1 LFLTIPN
8 LFTMIRVLMTPFILY
23 ELAHRRFISGG
34 WLFGAAAFTDLLD
47 GAIARRFGGGSRIG
61 LYLDPIADKILLS
74 SIYIGLAAGKAVPLW
89 VVIVIFARDL
99 WILAL
104 SGVALR
110 FTSYR
115 KVEPSVWGKA
125 STFLQVMTA
134 VAVMGGNGY
143 HDAVLLRIC
152 DFLLWGVTAFAF
164 ISAADYTLRGVRWLS
179 ASASP
184 GRR

>member
-1 LFLTIPN
+1 
-8 LFTMIRVLMTPFILY
+8 MIRVLMTPFILF

-47 GAIARRFGGGSRIG
+47 GAIARRFGSQTQIG

-74 SIYIGLAAGKAVPLW
+74 SIYIGLALGGAVPLW
-89 VVIVIFARDL
+89 VMVVIFGRDL
-99 WILAL
+99 WILLL
-104 SGVALR
+104 SGLALR

-125 STFLQVMTA
+125 STFLQIMTA
-134 VAVMGGNGY
+134 VALMGGHGY

-152 DFLLWGVTAFAF
+152 DFLLWGVTAFAI
-164 ISAADYTLRGVRWLS
+164 ISAADYTLRGARWLA